1 MAALNMI
8 DTMGYGIHEMHRSQK
23 ERYLPLPD
31 FDLSEPQMV
40 RLTVH
45 GRVVD
50 PAYTRLLI
58 EQTDLPLVDVLALDR
73 VQKGLPI
80 DAQVARKLR
89 QRGLVEGRR
98 PKLHISASVAKAS
111 AMKADYIRTRA
122 QDDAHYQKL
131 VTDYLRKFGVASR
144 RDIDALLWGKL
155 SDALS
160 DAQKANKIGN
170 LLTKWRRK
178 GVIYNAG
185 SRPSPEWR
193 LQVTDA
199 E

>member
-1 MAALNMI
+1 MSWTNSPEGVTAGARGTSLPPEA
-8 DTMGYGIHEMHRSQK
+8 TRAS
-23 ERYLPLPD
+23 RYP
-31 FDLSEPQMV
+31 
-40 RLTVH
+40 RLTNVWWALR
-45 GRVVD
+45 GSN
-50 PAYTRLLI
+50 PRLS
-58 EQTDLPLVDVLALDR
+58 VDVLALDR

-111 AMKADYIRTRA
+111 ATKADYIRTRA

-131 VTDYLRKFGVASR
+131 VTDYLREFGAASR
-144 RDIDALLWGKL
+144 RDIDALLWDKL

-160 DAQKANKIGN
+160 DEQRANKIGN
-170 LLTKWRRK
+170 LLTKWRRN

-185 SRPSPEWR
+185 SRPSPEWK
-193 LQVTDA
+193 LQVADA